1 MVVMCYFK
9 KHMPCD
15 LACIWCILV
24 SYTYKGIF
32 TQCIVRG

>member
-15 LACIWCILV
+15 LACIWCVLV
-24 SYTYKGIF
+24 SYKGSF
-32 TQCIVRG
+32 AQCIARG